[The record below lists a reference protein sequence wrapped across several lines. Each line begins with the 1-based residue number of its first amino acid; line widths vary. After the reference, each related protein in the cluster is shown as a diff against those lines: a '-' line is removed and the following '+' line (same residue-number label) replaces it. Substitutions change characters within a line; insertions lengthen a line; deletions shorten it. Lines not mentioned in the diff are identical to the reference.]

1 MSRQRG
7 IAVAAAWVLAAVVAT
22 TLGLLA
28 VGAIGDGLAGTATRP
43 LSPAEVDARL
53 AAARASAPPAA
64 AAPAPSGTAA
74 AQVVATAGGTV
85 AVRCVDGRAQVVAAT
100 PAQGFRVDDPGEKP
114 DEVTF
119 ESETLDVEVRL
130 GCVDGAPVAQVRE
143 DRED

>member
-1 MSRQRG
+1 MNRPRG
-7 IAVAAAWVLAAVVAT
+7 SAVAAAWVVAAVLAT

-28 VGAIGDGLAGTATRP
+28 VGAIGSGLSGAAAPP

-53 AAARASAPPAA
+53 AAARATAEPAA
-64 AAPAPSGTAA
+64 PVPAPVGEAP

-85 AVRCVDGRAQVVAAT
+85 AARCVDGRPQVVAAT
-100 PAQGFRVDDPGEKP
+100 PGQGFRVDDPGEKP

-119 ESETLDVEVRL
+119 ESEALDVEVRL
-130 GCVDGAPVAQVRE
+130 GCRDGLPVAQVTE